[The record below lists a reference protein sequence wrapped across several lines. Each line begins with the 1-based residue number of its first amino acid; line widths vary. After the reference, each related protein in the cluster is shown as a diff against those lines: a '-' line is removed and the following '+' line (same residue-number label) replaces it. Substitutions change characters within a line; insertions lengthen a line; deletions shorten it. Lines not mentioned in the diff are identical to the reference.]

1 MTQKQAIAALILKH
15 CIDLLLPMANDVKGI
30 NDKEQKK
37 IISAIANKLG
47 DIVVMDSM
55 LHDEEMVT
63 VEELQQD
70 LDDLKNYTVEY
81 NK

>member
-15 CIDLLLPMANDVKGI
+15 SIDLLLPMANDVKGI

-63 VEELQQD
+63 VEELQED
-70 LDDLKNYTVEY
+70 LDDLKKFSITYT
-81 NK
+81 K